1 MQVTCYL
8 ELWWQWF
15 SEASMSRDGAPL
27 SRVSNGNIPHVPSV
41 QSAARTAGVHNMQ
54 QECHVFA
61 FLLVFMKTYFWLL
74 SDLLMYVDTDWCDP
88 AQSFSTLLP
97 PLSRRRTSEFVWL
110 NSQGVIN
117 VVPLDSHMTTVA
129 VTFNSMLNIQEC
141 VCVFV
146 QK

>member
-1 MQVTCYL
+1 MYCKAQVMQGTCYL

-15 SEASMSRDGAPL
+15 SEASMYRDGAPL

-41 QSAARTAGVHNMQ
+41 QSAARTAGVHNTQ
-54 QECHVFA
+54 QECHVFV
-61 FLLVFMKTYFWLL
+61 FLLVFMKTFLTF
-74 SDLLMYVDTDWCDP
+74 VDTDWCDP
-88 AQSFSTLLP
+88 AQSFSTPLP